1 MVVCDR
7 NALEQASVEKEGL
20 HFKGKGGKGVS
31 PETQEQEAARL
42 PGLLEMRADVL

>member
-20 HFKGKGGKGVS
+20 HFKGKGVS